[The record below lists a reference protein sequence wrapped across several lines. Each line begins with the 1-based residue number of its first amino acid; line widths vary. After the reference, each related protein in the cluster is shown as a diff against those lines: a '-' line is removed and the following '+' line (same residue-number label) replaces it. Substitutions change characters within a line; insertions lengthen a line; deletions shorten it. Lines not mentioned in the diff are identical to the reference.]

1 MLKISDAIRNL
12 DKSDISD
19 NLLYYDYH
27 IKHLLSLIQQGIDKE
42 DHAYLSAYR
51 SFEGEVFE
59 NYIFEKLIRYVKEDP
74 KIEHFIVKGPHKKR
88 AKALSNAL
96 SVNWKGQIVYR
107 TRRNEIGEFDSMIF
121 TKKELYFVEMTLTKS
136 LTNLKKRLRKKKAL
150 LETIFPQ
157 YEVKALLILNEGV
170 TGVKQL
176 PAYAT
181 AWVTKPFSAGDILHW
196 LSQKQRSKRKPFQ
209 RISGNTIVEP
219 AKIQTTSFSYYNS
232 LTWILK
238 KIRTRSESV
247 INLSF
252 LQSKTV
258 TRYHHLYTKIYIG
271 FMHPQAFSGMLP
283 TVKKTTENHIIVALE
298 KEHTGNFA
306 LNFFMSHSR
315 KNLDII
321 TVKESEVTVA
331 KKDPYGVTVTEVA
344 HMLKVMKPFHRL
356 TPKDITAIEKHLPRG
371 D

>member
-1 MLKISDAIRNL
+1 LLKISDSIRNL
-12 DKSDISD
+12 DRSDISD

-27 IKHLLSLIQQGIDKE
+27 IKHLLSLIQRGVDKE
-42 DHAYLSAYR
+42 DHSYLSAYR

-59 NYIFEKLIRYVKEDP
+59 NYIFEKLIRYIKEDP
-74 KIEHFIVKGPHKKR
+74 RIEHFIVKGPHKKK
-88 AKALSNAL
+88 AKALANAL

-150 LETIFPQ
+150 LETIYPQ

-170 TGVKQL
+170 TGIKQL
-176 PAYAT
+176 PPYAM
-181 AWVTKPFSAGDILHW
+181 AWVTKPFSAEDILHW
-196 LSQKQRSKRKPFQ
+196 LSQKQRAKRKPFQ
-209 RISGNTIVEP
+209 QISGKSIVTPE
-219 AKIQTTSFSYYNS
+219 KIDTTAFSYYNS
-232 LTWILK
+232 LSWILK
-238 KIRTRSESV
+238 KIRTRQESV
-247 INLSF
+247 INLGF

-271 FMHPQAFSGMLP
+271 FIHPQSFKTMFPS
-283 TVKKTTENHIIVALE
+283 VKKTSENNIIVALE
-298 KEHTGNFA
+298 KDHSGNFI
-306 LNFFMSHSR
+306 LNYFMSHSR

-321 TVKESEVTVA
+321 TVKDGQPNVD

-344 HMLKVMKPFHRL
+344 HMLKIMQPFHKL
-356 TPKDITAIEKHLPRG
+356 TPKDITAIEKHLPRA
-371 D
+371 